1 MKSKIITQKLGWI
14 VVVLII
20 LGISV
25 YFFSNYNSGVVVDGP
40 NIITV
45 TEGTQGF
52 KNNLKIGVANI
63 QNGSGIVYLSSK
75 TGNVSENVKTGDNFD
90 FQNYNIQILEVK
102 ENTRILPVGSTGGSN
117 GSITLKIT
125 EK

>member
-1 MKSKIITQKLGWI
+1 MKSKIITPRLGWI
-14 VVVLII
+14 IIVLII
-20 LGISV
+20 LGTFA
-25 YFFSNYNSGVVVDGP
+25 YFAFNSNSTIVDGP

-52 KNNLKIGVANI
+52 KNNLRIGVANI
-63 QNGSGIVYLSSK
+63 ANGSGVVYLSFKNDNTSK
-75 TGNVSENVKTGDNFD
+75 EVRTGDSFD
-90 FQNYNIQILEVK
+90 FQNYHIQVLGVK
-102 ENTRILPVGSTGGSN
+102 ENTGILPVGSTGGSN

>member
-1 MKSKIITQKLGWI
+1 MKSKIITPTLGWI
-14 VVVLII
+14 VLCLAI
-20 LGISV
+20 LGIFA
-25 YFFSNYNSGVVVDGP
+25 YFFLGFNSRIVYDP

-63 QNGSGIVYLSSK
+63 QNGSGVVYLSFK
-75 TGNVSENVKTGDNFD
+75 NDNTNKDVKTGDSFD
-90 FQNYNIQILEVK
+90 FQNYHIQVIGVK
-102 ENTRILPVGSTGGSN
+102 ENTKILPMGSTGGSN
-117 GSITLKIT
+117 GSITLEIT